1 MKTKFLLL
9 FSLMISISFAQVK
22 VGDNYEN
29 IHSSAVLE
37 AESTDKGFLPPRMT
51 EQQRDAISSPA
62 EGLIVY
68 NLDEKC
74 VNFFDGTEWKSFC
87 GGSTDPGEEL
97 ICGAY
102 LANGEFKEFMCHNL
116 GADMTLDP
124 FVLDRAMHGDY
135 YQWGKSEAL
144 ATAYTADGPI
154 PGYWDIPLAEATDW
168 QDDVKGPADPCPDGF
183 RVPTR
188 ALWEEIVNNNDI
200 MPTGTFNDSD
210 TNWGAGV
217 KIGNDL
223 LLPAAGIKANGGI
236 TVGRGNI
243 ARYWSST
250 NAVPP
255 PNGPGGTGLSGYM
268 EISQM
273 YLFEPI
279 ISNVGLNAGNSVRCV
294 KED

>member
-9 FSLMISISFAQVK
+9 FSLVISISFAQVK

-29 IHSSAVLE
+29 INSSAVFE
-37 AESTDKGFLPPRMT
+37 AESTSKGFLPPRMT
-51 EQQRDAISSPA
+51 EEQRNGISNPA

-74 VNFFDGTEWKSFC
+74 VNFYNGEEWKSFC
-87 GGSTDPGEEL
+87 GDSTDPGEEL

-102 LANGEFKEFMCHNL
+102 LANGEFKQFMCHNL

-144 ATAYTADGPI
+144 ATAYTPDGPI
-154 PGYWDIPLAEATDW
+154 PGYWDIPFAEITDW
-168 QDDVKGPADPCPDGF
+168 QDAEKGPADPCPNGF
-183 RVPTR
+183 RVPTK
-188 ALWEEIVNNNDI
+188 ALWEEIITNNDI

-210 TNWGAGV
+210 TNWDAGIRV
-217 KIGNDL
+217 GPDL
-223 LLPAAGIKANGGI
+223 MLPAAGIKAGGGI

-243 ARYWSST
+243 ASYWSST
-250 NAVPP
+250 NIIPP
-255 PNGPGGTGLSGYM
+255 PYGPGGAGLSGYM
-268 EISQM
+268 EISYM
-273 YLFEPI
+273 YLFDPMVR
-279 ISNVGLNAGNSVRCV
+279 NVALNSGNSVRCV